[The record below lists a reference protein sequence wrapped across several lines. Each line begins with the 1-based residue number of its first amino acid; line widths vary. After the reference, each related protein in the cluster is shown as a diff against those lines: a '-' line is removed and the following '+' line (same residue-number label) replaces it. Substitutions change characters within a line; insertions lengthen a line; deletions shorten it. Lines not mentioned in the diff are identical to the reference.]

1 MREALDVAVVQ
12 PVCVSFDVE
21 TNARTHASFVRAAE
35 TRLVVFPELSLTGYE
50 LDAPAIGVDD
60 ARLAPIVQACRETGA
75 IALVGAPVQG
85 ERGAA
90 HIGMLAIGGDRDGD
104 VARDGHGHADGV
116 RLAYSKMWLGGLEPQ
131 RFVPGAKPE
140 VLEVDGWR
148 LGLAICKDTGMPQHA
163 SDTTA
168 LGVDGNVASVCE
180 TEADAQVPDE
190 RARRVAGDH
199 GVWVAMASF
208 AGTTGGEY
216 APAAGRSGFWAAD
229 GRVIERAGPETGA
242 IVRARFA

>member
-1 MREALDVAVVQ
+1 LRGTLSVAVAQ
-12 PVCVSFDVE
+12 PVSVSYDVDA
-21 TNARTHASFVRAAE
+21 NAETHAAVVRAAG

-60 ARLAPIVQACRETGA
+60 ARLAPIVRACGESGA
-75 IALVGAPVQG
+75 IALAGAPLQG

-90 HIGMLAIGGDRDGD
+90 HIGMLAVDG
-104 VARDGHGHADGV
+104 DGV

-131 RFVPGAKPE
+131 RFRPGAKPE
-140 VLEVDGWR
+140 VLDVDGWR

-163 SDTTA
+163 SDTAA
-168 LGVDGNVASVCE
+168 LGIDGYVAGVCE
-180 TEADAQVPDE
+180 TEADARVPDE

-216 APAAGRSGFWAAD
+216 APAAGRSGYWAAD
-229 GRVIERAGPETGA
+229 GRVIERAGPQTGA
-242 IVRARFA
+242 IVRARFS